1 MQPTKETRIHIIGES
16 SGETEASSY
25 ITDHRK
31 TMLFHHAQRNT
42 PQFITLTR
50 PTW

>member
-1 MQPTKETRIHIIGES
+1 MQLTKETRIHIIGES
-16 SGETEASSY
+16 SGETEASPY
-25 ITDHRK
+25 ITDHLR
-31 TMLFHHAQRNT
+31 TLLFHHVQRNA